1 MSPLDAFRIAIRAII
16 GNRLRS
22 SLTLLG
28 LVIGVSSVIALIAV
42 GQGTQKGVTDQ
53 IRGLGTDLIFI
64 EPSAVPGAGGAAA
77 IVTTSLVQSDA
88 DAIAANGNP
97 AIVAVSAHIT
107 GETQAIA
114 GPYNVPAEVV
124 FTSAVYAEVRDL
136 EAASGSFITPLHD
149 EEGELVAVLG
159 SRVAESIFPG
169 LDPVGQEVRLSFLA
183 GRVIFAFTVVGVLEP
198 IGGEGAA
205 NGQVFVPLTG
215 LASRFRFL
223 YTPTGDLRV
232 TQIDVQTAAGAD
244 TEAVKQQI
252 TDLLL
257 FRHQR
262 ADPDFTVQSQDDLLD
277 AASEVANTLSILLG
291 SIAGISLLVGGI
303 GVMNIMLVS
312 VTERTPRDRHP
323 PRRWRDRRRHRHPVR
338 HRSADAQPA
347 RRPRRGRDRHRRIP
361 AGRRSDGRRAGDDH
375 RDSGLEHR
383 RRVRR
388 RRRNWPA
395 QRHLPGLARHRD
407 RPDRR
412 AAQRVALTQARA
424 STAS

>member
-97 AIVAVSAHIT
+97 AIAAVSAHIT

-114 GPYNVPAEVV
+114 GPYNVPAEAV
-124 FTSAVYAEVRDL
+124 FTSTVYAEVRDL
-136 EAASGSFITPLHD
+136 EVAAGSFITPLHD
-149 EEGELVAVLG
+149 EQGELVAVLG

-183 GRVIFAFTVVGVLEP
+183 GRVVFAFTVVGVLEP

-257 FRHQR
+257 FRHDR
-262 ADPDFTVQSQDDLLD
+262 ADPDFTIQSQDDLLD

-312 VTERTPRDRHP
+312 VTERTREI
-323 PRRWRDRRRHRHPVR
+323 
-338 HRSADAQPA
+338 
-347 RRPRRGRDRHRRIP
+347 GI
-361 AGRRSDGRRAGDDH
+361 RRAVGATAGDIVTQFVTEALTL
-375 RDSGLEHR
+375 SLLG
-383 RRVRR
+383 
-388 RRRNWPA
+388 
-395 QRHLPGLARHRD
+395 GLAGIVIGIGASLLVD
-407 RPDRR
+407 GQTVGEQEMTTVIEAWSIAAAFGVAAGIGLLSGIYPAWR
-412 AAQRVALTQARA
+412 ATVIDPIAALRNE
-424 STAS
+424 

>member
-257 FRHQR
+257 FRHGR

-312 VTERTPRDRHP
+312 VTERTREI
-323 PRRWRDRRRHRHPVR
+323 
-338 HRSADAQPA
+338 
-347 RRPRRGRDRHRRIP
+347 GI
-361 AGRRSDGRRAGDDH
+361 RRAVGATAGDIVTQFVT
-375 RDSGLEHR
+375 E
-383 RRVRR
+383 
-388 RRRNWPA
+388 
-395 QRHLPGLARHRD
+395 
-407 RPDRR
+407 
-412 AAQRVALTQARA
+412 ALTLSLLGGFAGIVIGIGASLLVDGQTVGEQEMTTVIQAWSIAAAFGVAAGIGLLSGIYPAWRA
-424 STAS
+424 TVIDPIAALRNE

>member
-107 GETQAIA
+107 GDTQAIA

-124 FTSAVYAEVRDL
+124 FTSTVYAEVRDL
-136 EAASGSFITPLHD
+136 EVASGSFITPLHD
-149 EEGELVAVLG
+149 QQGELVAVLG

-257 FRHQR
+257 FRHGR
-262 ADPDFTVQSQDDLLD
+262 SDPDFTVQSQDDLLD

-312 VTERTPRDRHP
+312 VTERTREI
-323 PRRWRDRRRHRHPVR
+323 
-338 HRSADAQPA
+338 
-347 RRPRRGRDRHRRIP
+347 GI
-361 AGRRSDGRRAGDDH
+361 RRAVGATAGDIVTQFVT
-375 RDSGLEHR
+375 E
-383 RRVRR
+383 
-388 RRRNWPA
+388 
-395 QRHLPGLARHRD
+395 
-407 RPDRR
+407 
-412 AAQRVALTQARA
+412 ALTLSLLGGFAGIVIGIGASLLVDGQTVGEQEMTTVIQAWSIAAAFGVAAGIGLLSGIYPAWRA
-424 STAS
+424 TVIDPIAALRNE

>member
-97 AIVAVSAHIT
+97 AIAAVSAHIT

-124 FTSAVYAEVRDL
+124 FTSTVYAEVRDL
-136 EAASGSFITPLHD
+136 QVASGSFITPLHD
-149 EEGELVAVLG
+149 QQGELVAVLG

-183 GRVIFAFTVVGVLEP
+183 GRVVFAFTVVGVLEP

-205 NGQVFVPLTG
+205 NRQVFVPLTG

-232 TQIDVQTAAGAD
+232 TQIDVQTATGAD

-257 FRHQR
+257 FRHER
-262 ADPDFTVQSQDDLLD
+262 ADPDFTIQSQDDLLD

-312 VTERTPRDRHP
+312 VTERTREI
-323 PRRWRDRRRHRHPVR
+323 
-338 HRSADAQPA
+338 
-347 RRPRRGRDRHRRIP
+347 GI
-361 AGRRSDGRRAGDDH
+361 RRAVGATAGDIVTQFVTEALTL
-375 RDSGLEHR
+375 SLLG
-383 RRVRR
+383 
-388 RRRNWPA
+388 
-395 QRHLPGLARHRD
+395 GLAGVVIGIGASLLVD
-407 RPDRR
+407 GQTVGEQEMTTVIEAWSIAAAFGVAAGIGLLSGIYPAWR
-412 AAQRVALTQARA
+412 ATVIDPIAALRNE
-424 STAS
+424 

>member
-88 DAIAANGNP
+88 NAIAANGNP

-124 FTSAVYAEVRDL
+124 FTSTVYAEVRDL
-136 EAASGSFITPLHD
+136 EIASGSFITPLHD
-149 EEGELVAVLG
+149 EQGELVAVLG
-159 SRVAESIFPG
+159 SRIAESVFPG

-257 FRHQR
+257 FRHGR
-262 ADPDFTVQSQDDLLD
+262 SDPDFTIQSQDDLLD

-312 VTERTPRDRHP
+312 VTERTREI
-323 PRRWRDRRRHRHPVR
+323 
-338 HRSADAQPA
+338 
-347 RRPRRGRDRHRRIP
+347 GI
-361 AGRRSDGRRAGDDH
+361 RRAVGATAGDIVTQFVT
-375 RDSGLEHR
+375 E
-383 RRVRR
+383 
-388 RRRNWPA
+388 
-395 QRHLPGLARHRD
+395 
-407 RPDRR
+407 
-412 AAQRVALTQARA
+412 ALTLSLLGGFAGIVIGIGASLLVDGQTVGEQEMTTVIQAWSIAAAFGVAAGIGLLSGIYPAWRA
-424 STAS
+424 TVIDPIAALRNE

>member
-124 FTSAVYAEVRDL
+124 FTSTVYAEVRDL
-136 EAASGSFITPLHD
+136 EVASGSFITPLHD
-149 EEGELVAVLG
+149 EQGELVAVLG

-183 GRVIFAFTVVGVLEP
+183 GRVVFAFTVVGVLEP

-257 FRHQR
+257 FRHDR
-262 ADPDFTVQSQDDLLD
+262 ADPDFTIQSQDDLLD

-312 VTERTPRDRHP
+312 VTERTREI
-323 PRRWRDRRRHRHPVR
+323 
-338 HRSADAQPA
+338 
-347 RRPRRGRDRHRRIP
+347 GI
-361 AGRRSDGRRAGDDH
+361 RRAVGATAGDIVTQFVTEALTL
-375 RDSGLEHR
+375 SLLG
-383 RRVRR
+383 
-388 RRRNWPA
+388 
-395 QRHLPGLARHRD
+395 GLAGIVIGIGASLLVD
-407 RPDRR
+407 GQTVGEQEMTTVIEAWSIAAAFGVAAGIGLLSGIYPAWR
-412 AAQRVALTQARA
+412 ATVIDPIAALRNE
-424 STAS
+424 